1 MGFLDSS
8 SRIECTEM
16 RSGGTSC
23 LELKSEPMGPSSPES
38 SSEILTGPDDCA
50 GCGRLIQ
57 VTNNNFAILRKLVDQ
72 NVGGGNLK
80 SSANVYSKKL
90 KNSEFNLRLVLL

>member
-1 MGFLDSS
+1 MLTQFFSSFSYETPERTIFDESGMGFLDSS
-8 SRIECTEM
+8 SRVECTEM

-57 VTNNNFAILRKLVDQ
+57 V
-72 NVGGGNLK
+72 
-80 SSANVYSKKL
+80 
-90 KNSEFNLRLVLL
+90 